1 MTRIKI
7 CGMTNYEDAEVA
19 AASGADAIGFIF
31 ADSPRRVTPEVA
43 RDIMRELDPFVT
55 GVGVFVDRPVAEVRA
70 TLEQTG
76 CQVAQLSGKEP
87 PSYINELGPYHV
99 VKVIR
104 VAERLDETQVGRY
117 KGVGA
122 ILLDTFVAG
131 LAGGT
136 GKRFAPALA
145 VPLVEAGWRVIIAG
159 GLTPDNVD
167 DLVTSVRPYGVD
179 VSGGVES
186 GPGRKDHSKIA
197 EFIAAVRAADRSA
210 ADRSAADRN
219 GG

>member
-7 CGMTNYEDAEVA
+7 CGITNYEDAAVA
-19 AASGADAIGFIF
+19 AASGADSIGFNF
-31 ADSPRRVTPEVA
+31 AESPRRVAPEVA

-76 CQVAQLSGKEP
+76 CQVAQLHGNEP
-87 PSYINELGPYHV
+87 PDYADDLRPYRV
-99 VKVIR
+99 VKAIR
-104 VAERLDETQVGRY
+104 VAERLDETQVSRY

-131 LAGGT
+131 LDGGT
-136 GKRFAPALA
+136 GKRFDPGFA
-145 VPLVEAGWRVIIAG
+145 VPLIEAGWRVIIAG
-159 GLTPDNVD
+159 GLTPDNVG

-186 GPGRKDHSKIA
+186 SPGRKDHTKIA
-197 EFIAAVRAADRSA
+197 QFIAAVRAADQS
-210 ADRSAADRN
+210 

>member
-7 CGMTNYEDAEVA
+7 CGITNYDDAEA
-19 AASGADAIGFIF
+19 AARSGADAVGFVF
-31 ADSPRRVTPEVA
+31 ADSPRQVAPEVA

-55 GVGVFVDRPVAEVRA
+55 GVGVFVDRPAGEVRA

-76 CQVAQLSGKEP
+76 CQVAQLHGHEP
-87 PSYINELGPYHV
+87 PDYADDLQPYRV
-99 VKVIR
+99 VKAIR
-104 VAERLDETQVGRY
+104 VAERLDETQVSRY

-136 GKRFAPALA
+136 GKRLDPTLA
-145 VPLVEAGWRVIIAG
+145 IPLIETGWRVIIAG
-159 GLTPDNVD
+159 GLTPDNVG

-186 GPGRKDHSKIA
+186 SPGRKDHTKIA
-197 EFIAAVRAADRSA
+197 QFVAAVRAADQS
-210 ADRSAADRN
+210 

>member
-19 AASGADAIGFIF
+19 AASGADAIGFVF
-31 ADSPRRVTPEVA
+31 ADSPRRVAPEVA

-76 CQVAQLSGKEP
+76 CQVAQLSGNEP
-87 PSYINELGPYHV
+87 PDYADDLQPYRV
-99 VKVIR
+99 VKAIR
-104 VAERLDETQVGRY
+104 VAERLDETQVSRY

-159 GLTPDNVD
+159 GLTPDNVG

>member
-7 CGMTNYEDAEVA
+7 CGITNHDDAEVA
-19 AASGADAIGFIF
+19 ARSGADAIGFVF
-31 ADSPRRVTPEVA
+31 ANSPRKVAPEIA

-55 GVGVFVDRPVAEVRA
+55 GVGVFVDRPVTEVCA

-76 CQVAQLSGKEP
+76 CKVAQLHGNEP
-87 PSYINELGPYHV
+87 PSYINDLRPYRV

-104 VAERLDETQVGRY
+104 VAERLDETQVSGY

-136 GKRFAPALA
+136 GRRFDPALA
-145 VPLVEAGWRVIIAG
+145 VTLIEAGWRVIIAG
-159 GLTPDNVD
+159 GLTPENVG

-186 GPGRKDHSKIA
+186 TPGRKDHTKVA
-197 EFIAAVRAADRSA
+197 EFIAAVRAADR
-210 ADRSAADRN
+210 
-219 GG
+219 GGG